1 MVNELSVD
9 ELRTVIR
16 DTVEQTLEDRLEDLQ
31 ALASRSF
38 RRSIE
43 EAREDFR
50 AGRVTALDYGAVDRL
65 SSSSSS

>member
-1 MVNELSVD
+1 
-9 ELRTVIR
+9 
-16 DTVEQTLEDRLEDLQ
+16 LEDLQ

-50 AGRVTALDYGAVDRL
+50 AGRVTALDDLLDG
-65 SSSSSS
+65 